1 MGLTK
6 KNHYDTIKRLPVVKI
21 MIVED
26 LNAIT
31 FKSFILALSLLEEEL
46 PREKQAELNQIGR
59 EIALGYAELGALH
72 HFAKSDGQLYDIYQQ
87 IRTLMTDSNVER
99 NKCDLPIINDASEA
113 EATEITN
120 LVKTVGEVE
129 GEKLNDWFL
138 VIQDVHSVSSAKNK
152 MKNVSSSDRFK

>member
-1 MGLTK
+1 M
-6 KNHYDTIKRLPVVKI
+6 
-21 MIVED
+21 ED

-31 FKSFILALSLLEEEL
+31 FKSFILALSLLETEL

-72 HFAKSDGQLYDIYQQ
+72 HFAKSYQQLYDIYQQ
-87 IRTLMTDSNVER
+87 VRTLMTDSNVER
-99 NKCDLPIINDASEA
+99 NMCGLPIINDASEA

-120 LVKTVGEVE
+120 IARAVGEVE
-129 GEKLNDWFL
+129 GDKLEEWFL
-138 VIQDVHSVSSAKNK
+138 IIQDTNSVRSAKSK

>member
-1 MGLTK
+1 M
-6 KNHYDTIKRLPVVKI
+6 
-21 MIVED
+21 ED

-31 FKSFILALSLLEEEL
+31 FKSFILALSLLEEEF

-72 HFAKSDGQLYDIYQQ
+72 HFAKSYPQLYDIYQQ
-87 IRTLMTDSNVER
+87 VRTLMTDSNVER

-113 EATEITN
+113 EATELTN
-120 LVKTVGEVE
+120 IVRTVGEVE
-129 GEKLNDWFL
+129 GDKLEDWFL
-138 VIQDVHSVSSAKNK
+138 VIQDINSVRSAKSK